1 MFALKSIVRKGTQF
15 FKLNNR
21 NQLFFVKQKL
31 FFSSSSKN
39 KLYGCQKA
47 RDNYEELVM
56 TMKKNIEVMQ
66 KSFKGK
72 DYNYLLSSL
81 NNLLNIGLKD
91 HSIIEEVVKEIK
103 DNNLHLQ
110 IQESTQIEKFCSDVI
125 SLMESSKYR
134 RIGLQFLE
142 DISEKFFLLKYNQV
156 QNIEKCILGSHDSNV
171 KSLLQQSP
179 KLKANIQ
186 KYLNI
191 TNADLQNEIYQK
203 MNLKQQSKNY
213 KIIKFEIDKNQFIL
227 LDEKNNQEV
236 IIQGVDNY
244 PYNSYDTFKQ
254 LFKEKKGQINLLITQ
269 DQPISDSES
278 KNTQSINDEFYVDE
292 INQIYKTTRD
302 VYELRGIQLRQFLL
316 NCFCDESYV
325 YDFEQSQFRHRKMKI
340 YEHLNSL
347 YIDFIRQANST
358 KEVPSK
364 IVLADMPINEYINS
378 LVILQPLNRLK
389 EVVRLSNFITLMEK
403 TSFSH
408 NTIFKQG
415 CPSCSKDLYY
425 SEQNKNIKK
434 VPDAY
439 LEILSGDSKFLP
451 LNQKVR
457 YFGDRVYQSLLENK
471 QYKQVLVACGS
482 FQLYETV
489 KIIMENDDQSAD
501 FDGYDFYKY
510 KDELKREFGK
520 NQREY
525 LEKIALLEVL
535 HEVIDN
541 GCVRELTIKGKYRI
555 NIDQYI
561 SYIDQYTD
569 LLSFESISPNIKFV
583 NNSETKKAKNC
594 ISDQLIFGLG
604 EDKEYIQQQTES
616 DSFFNLFLNKNQKQQ
631 QDDDDDSKQ
640 TIVEDD
646 QPQKSYEELERE
658 TQLLQEEIKRHE
670 QKIKPEHY
678 IDKAYDE
685 DQKQLLQ
692 QVIQLINKKTLFIND
707 QEEAQKA
714 ISDKAQDLDRSN
726 QNENSQEGDKKGKL
740 KFKKVVPRYKKN
752 SDLNQQ

>member
-1 MFALKSIVRKGTQF
+1 MFALKSIAQKGAQF
-15 FKLNNR
+15 LKIYGR
-21 NQLFFVKQKL
+21 NQQVFTKQKL
-31 FFSSSSKN
+31 FFSSKN

-56 TMKKNIEVMQ
+56 TMKKNIDIIQ

-72 DYNYLLSSL
+72 DYNYLLNSL
-81 NNLLNIGLKD
+81 NNLLNIGLMD
-91 HSIIEEVVKEIK
+91 HPIIEEVVKEIK

-110 IQESTQIEKFCSDVI
+110 IQESTQMEKFCSDI
-125 SLMESSKYR
+125 IQLMENPKYR
-134 RIGLQFLE
+134 RIGLKLLE
-142 DISEKFFLLKYNQV
+142 EISEKFFLLKYNQI
-156 QNIEKCILGSHDSNV
+156 QNIEKQILGSQDSNI

-179 KLKANIQ
+179 KLKGNIQ

-191 TNADLQNEIYQK
+191 TNAELQKEVFEK

-213 KIIKFEIDKNQFIL
+213 KIIKFEVDKNQFVL
-227 LDEKNNQEV
+227 FDEKNNQEV

-254 LFKEKKGQINLLITQ
+254 IFKEKKGQINLLITQ
-269 DQPISDSES
+269 DQPITDSDA
-278 KNTQSINDEFYVDE
+278 KNTQQLNDEYYIDE
-292 INQIYKTTRD
+292 INQMYKTTKD
-302 VYELRGIQLRQFLL
+302 VYELKGLQLRQFLL

-347 YIDFIRQANST
+347 YIDFIKQANST
-358 KEVPSK
+358 KELPSK

-389 EVVRLSNFITLMEK
+389 ETVRLCNFVTLMEK

-408 NTIFKQG
+408 NTLFKQG
-415 CPSCSKDLYY
+415 CPTCNKDVYY

-439 LEILSGDSKFLP
+439 LEILSGDPKFLP
-451 LNQKVR
+451 LSQKVR

-471 QYKQVLVACGS
+471 KYNQVLVACGS

-489 KIIMENDDQSAD
+489 KIIMENDDQNAD

-541 GCVRELTIKGKYRI
+541 GCVRELTIKGKNRI

-569 LLSFESISPNIKFV
+569 LLSFESISPNVKFV
-583 NNSETKKAKNC
+583 NNSEVKKIKNC

-616 DSFFNLFLNKNQKQQ
+616 DSFFSLFSNKNKQQ
-631 QDDDDDSKQ
+631 QDNDNSQ
-640 TIVEDD
+640 TIIEDD
-646 QPQKSYEELERE
+646 QPQKSQEELEKE
-658 TQLLQEEIKRHE
+658 SQLLQEEIKRHE
-670 QKIKPEHY
+670 EKIKPEHY
-678 IDKAYDE
+678 IDKVYDD
-685 DQKQLLQ
+685 DQKDLLK
-692 QVIQLINKKTLFIND
+692 QVIELINKKTLFIND
-707 QEEAQKA
+707 QEETQRV
-714 ISDKAQDLDRSN
+714 ITDRAQDQD
-726 QNENSQEGDKKGKL
+726 QNLNSQESDKKNKI

-752 SDLNQQ
+752 QDQ

>member
-1 MFALKSIVRKGTQF
+1 MFALKSIIQKATPFLKLYGRNQQF
-15 FKLNNR
+15 FI
-21 NQLFFVKQKL
+21 KQKL
-31 FFSSSSKN
+31 FFSSQPKN

-47 RDNYEELVM
+47 RDNYEELVV
-56 TMKKNIEVMQ
+56 TMKKNIDIIQ

-81 NNLLNIGLKD
+81 NNLINIGLKD

-110 IQESTQIEKFCSDVI
+110 IQESTQIEKFCTDI
-125 SLMESSKYR
+125 ITLMEIPKYR
-134 RIGLQFLE
+134 RIGLKLLE
-142 DISEKFFLLKYNQV
+142 DISDRFFFLKYNQV
-156 QNIEKCILGSHDSNV
+156 ENLQKQIIESYDTNI

-179 KLKANIQ
+179 KLKGNIQ

-191 TNADLQNEIYQK
+191 NNADLQNEIYQK
-203 MNLKQQSKNY
+203 MNFKQQSKNY
-213 KIIKFEIDKNQFIL
+213 KIVKFEVDKNQFVL
-227 LDEKNNQEV
+227 FDEKNNQEV
-236 IIQGVDNY
+236 TIQGVDNY

-269 DQPISDSES
+269 DQPISDSEA
-278 KNTQSINDEFYVDE
+278 KNTQQINDEFYVDE
-292 INQIYKTTRD
+292 INQMYKTTKD
-302 VYELRGIQLRQFLL
+302 IYELKGIQLRQFLL
-316 NCFCDESYV
+316 NCFCDESFV
-325 YDFEQSQFRHRKMKI
+325 YDFEQSQFRHRKMKV

-347 YIDFIRQANST
+347 YIDFIRQANSS
-358 KEVPSK
+358 KEIPSK

-389 EVVRLSNFITLMEK
+389 ETVRLCNFVTLMEK

-408 NTIFKQG
+408 NTLFKQG
-415 CPSCSKDLYY
+415 CPTCSKDLFY
-425 SEQNKNIKK
+425 SEQNQNLKK

-451 LNQKVR
+451 LNQKVK

-525 LEKIALLEVL
+525 LEKIAILEVL

-541 GCVRELTIKGKYRI
+541 GCVRELTIKGKHRI

-561 SYIDQYTD
+561 SFIDQYTD

-583 NNSETKKAKNC
+583 NNSETKKIKNC
-594 ISDQLIFGLG
+594 ISDQLVFGLG

-616 DSFFNLFLNKNQKQQ
+616 DAFFNLFQNKNKQQ
-631 QDDDDDSKQ
+631 QENDNQQ
-640 TIVEDD
+640 TIIEED
-646 QPQKSYEELERE
+646 QPQKSAEELERE
-658 TQLLQEEIKRHE
+658 SKLLQEEIMRHE
-670 QKIKPEHY
+670 EKIRPEHY
-678 IDKAYDE
+678 IDKVYDE
-685 DQKQLLQ
+685 DQKELLK
-692 QVIQLINKKTLFIND
+692 QVIELINKKTLFIND
-707 QEEAQKA
+707 FEETQKA
-714 ISDKAQDLDRSN
+714 ISDNAQDLDKSN
-726 QNENSQEGDKKGKL
+726 QNQNNQEGDKKNKL
-740 KFKKVVPRYKKN
+740 KFKKVVPRFKKN
-752 SDLNQQ
+752 QDLNQ